1 MKQDNKNDNDI
12 ILTSRDEVKATNL
25 SLTQQTSRNINIIS
39 KNLDAAI
46 FGNQEFVEAIKQL
59 SISSKSSK
67 IRILIKDSDSMC
79 QNGHRMIKLIQ
90 QLTSSIDVRKV
101 AKEYSSDSR
110 EFSLFDHKGVI
121 YRPHAERYDGFAH
134 FNRPRL
140 VSELLNYFNEVWEHS
155 LPDEKL
161 RRVYL

>member
-1 MKQDNKNDNDI
+1 MKEDSKDDNDI
-12 ILTSRDEVKATNL
+12 VLTSRDDVRTINL
-25 SLTQQTSRNINIIS
+25 SLTQQTSRNINIMS
-39 KNLDAAI
+39 KNLDAGI
-46 FGNQEFVEAIKQL
+46 FDNQEFVEAIKQL
-59 SISSKSSK
+59 SISSKFSR

-90 QLTSSIDVRKV
+90 QLTSSIEVRKV

-110 EFSLFDHKGVI
+110 EFSLFDRKGVI
-121 YRPHAERYDGFAH
+121 YRPHAERYDGVAH

-155 LPDEKL
+155 IPDENL

>member
-1 MKQDNKNDNDI
+1 MKEDSKDDNDI
-12 ILTSRDEVKATNL
+12 VLTSRDDVRTINL
-25 SLTQQTSRNINIIS
+25 SLTQQTSRNINIMS
-39 KNLDAAI
+39 KNLDAGI
-46 FGNQEFVEAIKQL
+46 FDNQEFIEATKQL
-59 SISSKSSK
+59 SISSKFSR

-90 QLTSSIDVRKV
+90 QLTSSIEVRKV

-110 EFSLFDHKGVI
+110 EFSLFDRKGVI
-121 YRPHAERYDGFAH
+121 YRPHAERYDGVAH

-155 LPDEKL
+155 IPDENL